1 MQIPYKPK
9 AEGGLQVLHRFCEDK
24 KYICFE
30 IAWWK
35 SVGEKNNIG
44 NKEKPY
50 EMINK
55 TASL

>member
-1 MQIPYKPK
+1 MHIQ
-9 AEGGLQVLHRFCEDK
+9 AQSRGGLQVLHRFCEDK

-30 IAWWK
+30 VAWWK